1 MRVAVMGR
9 VSRRGVAFNELQDDG
24 IRRGVVDPLG
34 AQDGVKEGLAVV
46 AECFPVFLA
55 PLLVD

>member
-1 MRVAVMGR
+1 MGR